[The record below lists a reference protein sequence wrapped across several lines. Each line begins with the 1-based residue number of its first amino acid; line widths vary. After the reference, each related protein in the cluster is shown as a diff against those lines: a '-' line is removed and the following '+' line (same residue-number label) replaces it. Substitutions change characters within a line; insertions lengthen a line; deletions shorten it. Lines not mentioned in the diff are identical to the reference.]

1 MKFRIVKR
9 HVFTKGKDYWFIQ
22 YKTLFWWK
30 NVTCDMIRE
39 AGFSMT
45 DGSLDYTLIDP
56 GFLLSHRIGFSY
68 DTAIR
73 VATQMKNIASQ
84 IKNIAHPIP
93 IYDTF
98 GKINTSIIIDDT
110 ENANGV
116 RSV

>member
-9 HVFTKGKDYWFIQ
+9 HVFTKGRDYWFIQ

-30 NVTCDMIRE
+30 NVTCDMIMG

-45 DGSLDYTLIDP
+45 DGSLAYTLIDP
-56 GFLLSHRIGFSY
+56 GFLLRPWIGFSY

-73 VATQMKNIASQ
+73 VATQMKNIAY
-84 IKNIAHPIP
+84 PIP
-93 IYDTF
+93 IYDKF
-98 GKINTSIIIDDT
+98 GKISTSIIIDDT
-110 ENANGV
+110 ENTNGD